1 MATTQ
6 MTIPWS
12 DSSGDNMYLNIDTE
26 SSDHPG
32 EVVID
37 VTSDVNNTSSNRI
50 MRLIFEGQLPVVGKQ
65 SIATMNITQ
74 SKTNV

>member
-12 DSSGDNMYLNIDTE
+12 DSSGDNIYLSIDTE
-26 SSDHPG
+26 STDHPG

-37 VTSDVNNTSSNRI
+37 VTSDLNNTS
-50 MRLIFEGQLPVVGKQ
+50 
-65 SIATMNITQ
+65 
-74 SKTNV
+74 TNV

>member
-12 DSSGDNMYLNIDTE
+12 DSSGDNIYLSIDTE
-26 SSDHPG
+26 SMDHPG

-37 VTSDVNNTSSNRI
+37 VTSDLNNTSTNRT
-50 MRLIFEGQLPVVGKQ
+50 MRLVFEGQLPLVGKQ
-65 SIATMNITQ
+65 SIATMNLIQ
-74 SKTNV
+74 SRTNV